1 MNKDL
6 DDRLIPNGE
15 YRDALNISVGKS
27 EADDIGALETVLGN
41 TKITNSDLLVTQA
54 SATGTTF
61 LTDTGTTNPSTAG
74 LAIFTGNYENAA
86 SPIINIAPQMSV
98 HKVVNGNPG
107 SELALVGSSS
117 YNTSLTGKTIVRTS
131 PFSSEVGDIYQFSG
145 DFASQTATT
154 DATLYAKGNTV
165 YITLLSN
172 PATYNGS
179 LYVGM
184 QIYIGVNKVGEI
196 TGLPAFAW
204 PNDVITSVTCSL
216 TQDIPAS
223 SSLTFKAGSIFLS
236 GDYSSSIER
245 GMDAE
250 VVSGFAQGNI
260 VTVIKS
266 SYDANSKTTQVVYD
280 ASSNLNHLGTKGN
293 LIKFYWPLEAI
304 GFTTDEANGIIYTFL
319 TDNNSVIGS
328 YAPATGLGSHHYVT
342 KFTPD
347 GNGGGSYEPIL
358 TGSFL
363 NFSKQNPISGVNLIE
378 NLLFWTD
385 NRNQPRK
392 INVEQ
397 SLGYYT
403 KENQISVAKYNPYL
417 PISLLDITTSTAGAT
432 SAATTI
438 TLSTNNSSIAKG
450 MSVIGPSISA
460 TDYIYVTDING
471 TAITINANATVTDGD
486 ELTFLTTTMTGSGI
500 SNYFD
505 GTQMPATT
513 NWPGDPDYLEGRFVR
528 FSYRF
533 EFDDGE
539 YSLMAPFTQAAFI
552 PKQRGYFLNGDE
564 DASYRSTIVDFMEN
578 GVQNVNLKIPLPDRA
593 YELQLGT
600 NYKISNIEILYKE
613 SDQISVKIL
622 DSLSISSILNFTPQ
636 SPGTNE
642 YIYNYQSRKPIRT
655 LPQAQTVRVYDK
667 VPVRALAQE
676 SSGNRIIYGN
686 FQSQHTAPSSIDY
699 FVASG
704 NKNTTV
710 QTNWAE
716 YPNHSLKQ
724 NRNYQVGFVL
734 SDKYGRTSPVILSSV
749 KEDGVNSGGVQFG
762 GSTVYSAYNST
773 ASDIRNWF
781 GDALK
786 VVIQNPIV
794 QTETR
799 QGAPGLYAE
808 TIGIGYNTFQ
818 ATANLQPTIN
828 GNQYTFNIY
837 SSTTATSGA
846 NFSPTT
852 SIVISPGN
860 NTIIPGLNVVGGT
873 IPVNTKVIS
882 IDNSLRF
889 NVDKSVTGLSSSTSL
904 TFYDLSTLPVVGS
917 FLRGQY
923 IDFTKITNVDI
934 SALPLVTITTEYPI
948 NPDLYLQSEPQSP
961 DTKYAYTLG
970 TDTGFNATGWYSYKV
985 VVRQQEQDYYNVYL
999 PGILNGYP
1007 DQTGATATPIVP
1019 FPTGEDNKT
1028 ANIVLINDNIN
1039 KVPRDLSEVGPD
1051 QKQFRSSVQLFGRV
1065 TNVLTASTP
1074 PAATDTQNNI
1084 QYYPGISTDTAI
1096 SIATSNDSN
1105 MEFDNLS
1112 TEGQANLYQIDSKP
1126 LIARLATS
1134 SSIGVTSTTSVN
1146 TNMAPF
1152 LAIYETEPVESALDI
1167 FWETTQSGLIADLN
1181 SDILNGFDG
1190 AADVSAMSPDLT
1202 EAKTSGDFI
1211 TSYFYFVNNQGAE
1224 LPGTTTTMA
1233 VIDGTT
1239 PTANNITIFTLEQ
1252 ETTPGVN
1259 FGRYR
1264 IKLNTNNVPYLNNS
1278 SIINNYQFTF
1288 TVTYGTDPAATII
1301 KNIAMTNVQP
1311 SFDDGNSFN
1320 NVIAAGN
1327 LTAVVQREA
1336 RNGSSTTSSNQ
1347 SGLFYSLDSATVSAG
1362 YFSIDQNGNIS
1373 KTLTTPI
1380 GNYSMTVRV
1389 DDAYSPSANPVL
1401 GVGTLFKEVVQTV
1414 TVGPQPLNGGTYSFS
1429 NAPCIQQ
1436 AVPGM
1441 PAGKWITTEIVG
1453 SGNGINA
1460 AWYIA
1465 NGTFTSTNPASGYA
1479 ITNLP
1484 PPCNTNLSP
1493 NTSTSVN
1500 LHKLG
1505 VAVTS
1510 GTILFSLNM
1519 QQRWSNAASGQTFSS
1534 SSISGWRVYWR
1545 ADSSGT
1551 FGDVTDTNNYTI
1563 TTQQNVSM
1571 VNNTINSEVYNQ
1583 YVFAFNT
1590 PGEYCVVASD
1600 ARTETASV
1608 AADKMTAWVNISDLN
1623 YSTCVIQNGSIV
1635 SGLPKS
1641 FSYYLSGATQTPY
1654 NCGSGNTV
1662 KYATHPYAN
1671 YVETF
1676 YNENTL
1682 STVYTPSQAEFYT
1695 FRTNPATNPAEPFS
1709 TAPTQTIVSAKF
1721 NTSGV
1726 KISGD
1731 PNTCSDLY
1739 ARWCNST
1746 TVCTHPLVKS
1756 YV

>member
-15 YRDALNISVGKS
+15 YRDAINISVGKS

-54 SATGTTF
+54 SAAGTTF
-61 LTDTGTTNPSTAG
+61 LTDTGTVNPSTSG

-117 YNTSLTGKTIVRTS
+117 YNTSITGKTVVRTS
-131 PFSSEVGDIYQFSG
+131 PFSSAVGDVYQFSG

-184 QIYIGVNKVGEI
+184 QIYIGINKVGEI

-266 SYDANSKTTQVVYD
+266 SYDANSGTTQVVYD
-280 ASSNLNHLGTKGN
+280 ASSNSNHLGTKSN

-319 TDNNSVIGS
+319 TDNNSAIGS

-347 GNGGGSYEPIL
+347 GNGGGSYDAIL

-392 INVEQ
+392 INVSQ

-438 TLSTNNSSIAKG
+438 TLSANNSSIAKG

-460 TDYIYVTDING
+460 TDYIYVKAING
-471 TAITINANATVTDGD
+471 TSITINANASVTDGD
-486 ELTFLTTTMTGSGI
+486 ELTFLTTTMTGSSI
-500 SNYFD
+500 SNYFND
-505 GTQMPATT
+505 VEMPATT

-552 PKQRGYFLNGDE
+552 PKQRGYFMNGDE
-564 DASYRSTIVDFMEN
+564 DSSYRSTIVDFMEN

-593 YELQLGT
+593 YELKQGT

-622 DSLSISSILNFTPQ
+622 DSLAISDILSGFTAQ
-636 SPGTNE
+636 SPGINE
-642 YIYNYQSRKPIRT
+642 YTYNYQSRKPIRT

-667 VPVRALAQE
+667 VPVKALAQE
-676 SSGNRIIYGN
+676 TSGNRIIYGN
-686 FQSQHTAPSSIDY
+686 FQSQHTAPSTINY
-699 FVASG
+699 FVTSG
-704 NKNTTV
+704 DKNITT

-749 KEDGVNSGGVQFG
+749 TTSGVNTGGIQYG
-762 GSTVYSAYNST
+762 GSTVYTAYDST

-781 GDALK
+781 GDALQ
-786 VVIQNPIV
+786 VVIEDTIT
-794 QTETR
+794 QTETP

-818 ATANLQPTIN
+818 SATNLQPTIS

-837 SSTTATSGA
+837 SSTTATTGA

-852 SIVISPGN
+852 NIVISPGN
-860 NTIIPGLNVVGGT
+860 TDIAIGQTVVGGT
-873 IPVNTKVIS
+873 IPTNTKVIS
-882 IDNSLRF
+882 IDNSLKF
-889 NVDKSVTGLSSSTSL
+889 NVDKSVTGLSSSTAL

-934 SALPLVTITTEYPI
+934 SALPLVTVTTEYPI
-948 NPDLYLQSEPQSP
+948 NPDLYLQSELQSP

-970 TDTGFNATGWYSYKV
+970 TDSGFNATGWYSYKV

-999 PGILNGYP
+999 PGILSGYP
-1007 DQTGATATPIVP
+1007 DQTGTPPPFPSDPTGATANV
-1019 FPTGEDNKT
+1019 
-1028 ANIVLINDNIN
+1028 VLINDNIN
-1039 KVPRDLSEVGPD
+1039 KVPRDLQEVGPD

-1065 TNVLTASTP
+1065 SNNGAST
-1074 PAATDTQNNI
+1074 NI
-1084 QYYPGISTDTAI
+1084 QYYPGILTDTAVSI
-1096 SIATSNDSN
+1096 STADDSN
-1105 MEFDNLS
+1105 MDFDTLGTNGKL
-1112 TEGQANLYQIDSKP
+1112 NLYQIDTNP
-1126 LIARLATS
+1126 LVARLSTNKNNIIGDSTAT
-1134 SSIGVTSTTSVN
+1134 
-1146 TNMAPF
+1146 MRPF
-1152 LAIYETEPVESALDI
+1152 LAVYETEPVESALDI

-1181 SDILNGFDG
+1181 ADILNGFDG
-1190 AADVSAMSPDLT
+1190 AANLSAMSPDLT

-1211 TSYFYFVNNQGAE
+1211 TAYFYPVNNQGAE
-1224 LPGTTTTMA
+1224 LPQDPNNPATM
-1233 VIDGTT
+1233 VVKDGTT
-1239 PTANNITIFTLEQ
+1239 PTANTINIFELVP
-1252 ETTPGVN
+1252 ETTQGVN
-1259 FGRYR
+1259 YGRYR
-1264 IKLNTNNVPYLNNS
+1264 IRIKAASSNVPYVNNS

-1311 SFDDGNSFN
+1311 SFDDGNSFP

-1327 LTAVVQREA
+1327 LTDVVRREA
-1336 RNGSSTTSSNQ
+1336 RNGSSNTGNNQ

-1362 YFSIDQNGNIS
+1362 YFSIDQNGDIS
-1373 KTLTTPI
+1373 KLTTTPI

-1389 DDAYSPSANPVL
+1389 DDAYSSSANPVL

-1429 NAPCIQQ
+1429 SCIQQ

-1441 PAGKWITTEIVG
+1441 LSGKWITSEIVG

-1465 NGTFTSTNPASGYA
+1465 DGTFTSSTPASGYA

-1493 NTSTSVN
+1493 NTSSSVN

-1505 VAVTS
+1505 AAVTS
-1510 GTILFSLNM
+1510 GTVLFSCSM
-1519 QQRWSNAASGQTFSS
+1519 QQRYSNTAFGQTFTSGFV
-1534 SSISGWRVYWR
+1534 SGWRVYWR

-1551 FGDVTDTNNYTI
+1551 FGPVTDTNNYNI
-1563 TTQQNVSM
+1563 SAQQSMTT
-1571 VNNTINSEVYNQ
+1571 NNGTFGSEVYNQ
-1583 YVFAFNT
+1583 VVFAFNT

-1600 ARTETASV
+1600 ARTGTASI
-1608 AADKMTAWVNISDLN
+1608 AADRMTAWVNVSDLN

-1671 YVETF
+1671 YVESF

-1682 STVYTPSQAEFYT
+1682 STVYTPTQAEFYT
-1695 FRTNPATNPAEPFS
+1695 FRTNPATSPAEPFS
-1709 TAPTQTIVSAKF
+1709 IAPTQTIVSAKF

-1731 PNTCSDLY
+1731 ANTCNDKY

-1746 TVCTHPLVKS
+1746 TTCAHPYVQS